1 MHSIALWNAPA
12 LIKFLEKYKCA
23 AFELQTN
30 QTFNATAFCSNPLAN
45 TCPCRSCSFSIVDV
59 RQGNIEN
66 RDYVGSAIHKR
77 MHVYHTHR
85 IWCFFRFIF
94 STNYDEKSKSA
105 IHFNVM
111 ESIIL
116 TCVLFSKVYSQLNL
130 RICAKTRP
138 FAQTLAVSSF
148 FQCDFF

>member
-12 LIKFLEKYKCA
+12 LIKFFEKYKCA

-45 TCPCRSCSFSIVDV
+45 TCPCLSCTFSIVDA

-77 MHVYHTHR
+77 MHVYQTR
-85 IWCFFRFIF
+85 SVFFFF
-94 STNYDEKSKSA
+94 ATSNYDEKSKSA
-105 IHFNVM
+105 FHLNIM
-111 ESIIL
+111 EFIIL

-130 RICAKTRP
+130 RKN
-138 FAQTLAVSSF
+138 
-148 FQCDFF
+148 